1 MTDIKKL
8 RQALLEK
15 QVAGRAKTSE
25 YNALAAKVE
34 RTEAEDA
41 RVVALNGE
49 LDALSADVE
58 TLEATIKTEEN
69 ATKRAASFAP
79 AVIAPRAA
87 FSAGRSFDADPVG
100 QLGFKSLAEFASVV
114 RGTAAGMFDER
125 LNAAGATTYNSGQG
139 SAGEG
144 FLVPPDYAKSIWS
157 IAFTDLDLVGM
168 AKPEPTSSNAVLR
181 PKDESTPWGAVGVQA
196 YWRNEAATM
205 TASKYAVTAE
215 LMTLH
220 ELYAFTAAT
229 NEILSDAP
237 MLENRLTYQA
247 GRAISWVSSEAIMW
261 GNGVGKPMGFMNANS
276 LITVAKDTG
285 QATKTIT
292 VSNLGNMLARMLAYG
307 GKPFWIAN
315 RDTIPALM
323 QCQLGTYA
331 AFLPINQPLMGSPFE
346 YTLLGFPILFSEHA
360 QTLGTP
366 GDIVLAN
373 MDGYYSAIKTGGES
387 YATSMHLYFDVN
399 ETAFRW
405 TMRLAGVPTL
415 SAPIQPAKGSTAKSH
430 FIALAAR

>member
-1 MTDIKKL
+1 MQDIKKL

-25 YNALAAKVE
+25 YNALAAKADRSEV
-34 RTEAEDA
+34 EDA

-49 LDALSADVE
+49 LDALAADVE
-58 TLEATIKTEEN
+58 TLEATIKSEE
-69 ATKRAASFAP
+69 AAAKRAASFAP
-79 AVIAPRAA
+79 VAVAPRNA
-87 FSAGRSFDADPVG
+87 FSAGRVNDPDPVMQG
-100 QLGFKSLAEFASVV
+100 GFKSLAEFASVV
-114 RGTAAGMFDER
+114 RSTASGIFDDR
-125 LNAAGATTYNSGQG
+125 LNAAGSTVYNTNNGAS
-139 SAGEG
+139 GEG
-144 FLVPPDYAKSIWS
+144 FLVPPEYSKTIWN
-157 IAFTDLDLVGM
+157 IAFTDLDLVGL

-196 YWRNEAATM
+196 YWRNEASTM
-205 TASKYAVTAE
+205 TPTKYAVTGE

-229 NEILSDAP
+229 NELLSDAP
-237 MLENRLTYQA
+237 MLENRLSFQA
-247 GRAISWVSSEAIMW
+247 GRAIAWKSSEAIMW
-261 GNGVGKPMGFMNANS
+261 GNGAGQPLGFMNATS
-276 LITVAKDTG
+276 LITVAKDSG

-323 QCQLGTYA
+323 QCQLGSYA
-331 AFLPINQPLMGSPFE
+331 AFLPINQPLANSPFE
-346 YTLLGFPILFSEHA
+346 YTLLGFPVLFSEHA

-366 GDIVLAN
+366 GDLVLAN
-373 MDGYYSAIKTGGES
+373 MDGYYAAVKAGGES
-387 YATSMHLYFDVN
+387 YATSMHLYFDTN

-405 TMRLAGVPTL
+405 TMRLAGIPTL
-415 SAPIQPAKGSTAKSH
+415 SAAISPAKGSTTKSH